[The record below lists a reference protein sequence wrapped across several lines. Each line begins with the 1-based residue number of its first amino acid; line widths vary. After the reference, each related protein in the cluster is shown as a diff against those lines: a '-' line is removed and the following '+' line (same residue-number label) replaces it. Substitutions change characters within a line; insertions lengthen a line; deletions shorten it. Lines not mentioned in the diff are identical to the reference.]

1 MALTIKWIIKG
12 VLLNSVEYVLEA
24 RAGDASAFT
33 KLIEMNQ
40 NLALGYAYSRLGDFV
55 QAQDVVQ
62 DSFLIAF
69 SKLNELENP
78 ELFSSWLRGIV
89 HFRCH
94 RVFRMKNR
102 NWSSIDESFDDL
114 DDGIDLTEVIQK
126 RQEEKH
132 LMRAIKS
139 LPEHQ
144 RTVVSLYY
152 LEEQSQKAVAD
163 FLELPVSKVNNYL
176 HEARETLKGRLL
188 EMAKDSF
195 REQRLSEEFAKNIG
209 EIVSV
214 HGSLVETKINKAER
228 ATIFDVLGSK
238 TRANRPGA
246 DLIVVQRM
254 KGGRFRCISTGPEV
268 SDKAKLYN
276 QGEGE
281 KALRELSEDHLKNTV
296 DQLVSKKEKPFL
308 ETGIKVID
316 LLCPIRDGGSVGIFG
331 KDGVG
336 RAVLVMELLKRK
348 QEIKGDL
355 NLFFYV
361 NRETLKG
368 TQDILKDEL
377 GSELGIKYDVN
388 ENVQTAWIYHD
399 NAGNPNYAKEASYL
413 DTRLYFSPLKGIQ
426 NIWPTIDPLNSFS
439 NTLSKEALG
448 EKHFEVASGVLDVL
462 NKAHALFLDPI
473 HLEMMALGARR
484 EAAERKLE
492 FNKQRLSEL
501 AGENLLIAKRSLLLD
516 QFFTQPFFV
525 AEEFTKMDGVAVG
538 LADTI
543 DGASR
548 ILNGE
553 FDNVS
558 PKELA
563 MKGKI

>member
-12 VLLNSVEYVLEA
+12 VLLEIVDYVLAA
-24 RAGDASAFT
+24 RSGDAKAFT

-40 NLALGYAYSRLGDFV
+40 NLALGYAYSKLGDFV

-78 ELFSSWLRGIV
+78 EVFSGWLRGIV

-94 RVFRMKNR
+94 RVFRTKGR
-102 NWSSIDESFDDL
+102 NWSSLNDFSEEV
-114 DDGIDLTEVIQK
+114 DDGVDLNEIIQK
-126 RQEEKH
+126 RQEKEH
-132 LMRAIKS
+132 LMNAIKS
-139 LPEHQ
+139 LPELQ

-214 HGSLVETKINKAER
+214 HGSLVETKVNKAER

-246 DLIVVQRM
+246 DLVVVQRM
-254 KGGRFRCISTGPEV
+254 KNGRFRCISTGSEV

-276 QGEGE
+276 QGDSE
-281 KALRELSEDHLKNTV
+281 KALRELSEDHIISIV
-296 DQLVSKKEKPFL
+296 DQIASKKDKPFL

-316 LLCPIRDGGSVGIFG
+316 LLCPIRDGGSIGVFG

-361 NRETLKG
+361 NRESLKS
-368 TQDILKDEL
+368 TQDILNDEL
-377 GSELGIKYDVN
+377 GKELGITSDIN

-399 NAGNPNYAKEASYL
+399 SAGDPTYAKEASYL

-439 NTLSKEALG
+439 KSFSKETLG
-448 EKHFEVASGVLDVL
+448 EKHFEVASRALDVMK
-462 NKAHALFLDPI
+462 KAHALFLDSI

-484 EAAERKLE
+484 EAARRKLE

-501 AGENLLIAKRSLLLD
+501 SGENLLIAKRSLLLD
-516 QFFTQPFFV
+516 QYFTQPFFV
-525 AEEFTKMDGVAVG
+525 AEEFTKMKGVAVS
-538 LADTI
+538 LNDTI
-543 DGASR
+543 EGAHR
-548 ILNGE
+548 ILEGE
-553 FDNVS
+553 FDDVS
-558 PKELA
+558 PKDLS
-563 MKGKI
+563 MKGAI